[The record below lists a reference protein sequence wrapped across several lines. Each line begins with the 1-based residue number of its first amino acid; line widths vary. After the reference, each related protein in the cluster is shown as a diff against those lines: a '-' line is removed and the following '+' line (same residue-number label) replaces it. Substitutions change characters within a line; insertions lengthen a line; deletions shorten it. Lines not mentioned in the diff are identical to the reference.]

1 MKELLLLFLLAQPL
15 PHSTPFYQ
23 EKESPMKTSD
33 PAKSMIKEFEGLR
46 ERPYRDGDI
55 FLIGYGHRI
64 LPQEKDLKICS
75 QDKADQLFEADI
87 TQAEECLKKM
97 IPYELRQNQH
107 DALVS
112 LIYSTGCGGFRSSDI
127 YRHLQ
132 EKNFT
137 AALRHWQK
145 WTYNGW
151 GISLMGLV
159 DRRKKETELFKA

>member
-1 MKELLLLFLLAQPL
+1 MRELLLWLLLTQPL
-15 PHSTPFYQ
+15 HNSTPFY
-23 EKESPMKTSD
+23 EENKMPMTTSGQGK
-33 PAKSMIKEFEGLR
+33 AMIKDFEGFR

-87 TQAEECLKKM
+87 TQAEECLKKVM
-97 IPYELRQNQH
+97 PYGLSQNQH
-107 DALVS
+107 DALIS
-112 LIYSTGCGGFRSSDI
+112 LIYSTGCGAFRSSDI

-137 AALRHWQK
+137 AALQHWQK

-159 DRRKKETELFKA
+159 DRRKKETDLFKA